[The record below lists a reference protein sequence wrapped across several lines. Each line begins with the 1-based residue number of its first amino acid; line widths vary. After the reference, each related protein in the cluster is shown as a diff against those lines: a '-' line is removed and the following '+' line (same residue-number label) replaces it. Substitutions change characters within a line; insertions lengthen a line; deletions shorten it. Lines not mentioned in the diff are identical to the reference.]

1 MPQLWQC
8 DDCGAR
14 YRVNWLSHC
23 YRCEGR
29 PPKPRATV
37 EKPSRRKKMP
47 RIVTGVG
54 PSNAWAELEKPLHAV
69 EAAVEHAAE
78 HVVAELRGEAGPEL
92 VALAKDELGP
102 KLAAP
107 VAVAEAVVAAV
118 AAAEPRVAAPTP
130 EPAPTAAPVAP
141 AKETSA

>member
-8 DDCGAR
+8 DDCGTR
-14 YRVNWLSHC
+14 YRAAWLSHC

-29 PPKPRATV
+29 PPKPPAKA

-54 PSNAWAELEKPLHAV
+54 PSNAWAELEKPLHAAEAVV
-69 EAAVEHAAE
+69 EK
-78 HVVAELRGEAGPEL
+78 VATELRGEAGPEL
-92 VALAKDELGP
+92 VALAKDALGP
-102 KLAAP
+102 QAVVP
-107 VAVAEAVVAAV
+107 VEVAEAVVEAV
-118 AAAEPRVAAPTP
+118 TAPAAAPAVT
-130 EPAPTAAPVAP
+130 APTAAPAAT